1 LLISSINYDL
11 LIYKAAFVSVGCVF
25 LYSWLSMV
33 CFARAS
39 SEEGGR
45 RSLWLFGSCFA
56 AACVFVTYQAL
67 FLLPFLSIM
76 VLTFFDGER
85 LRLDRESLIGIVKY
99 GAVYSVLVVSFLLL
113 VFSDFYI
120 DLYTEIQRPFSDV
133 QRPRASGFDFSGLLA
148 LDGGSYLKFYLIR
161 VLRLVNR
168 SMNLSAVIILSC
180 SFLYVFLFH
189 VKESRDRLNLLLLL
203 SVVGIATVFNPFI
216 VLNDGIDIRR
226 VAQSFFTTFSLFV
239 CLSFF
244 LVEMRKETTKSR
256 VLLLAWLLVVIL
268 VSHWAGY
275 SDSEAMFSILFLS
288 LPIFFALLLFGR
300 RNFPLYAVVMVFSI
314 VVNAQFNLMKIDS
327 RIQLDKIEDKI
338 YTDVMYEVLR
348 MKRKYG
354 SARISV
360 FVGPDDDNYRTPFSY
375 SRLGYFESKNVLQGI
390 DFFDGRNK
398 CEGSRAGEFVTIE
411 EVDESSIR
419 VCF

>member
-1 LLISSINYDL
+1 
-11 LIYKAAFVSVGCVF
+11 
-25 LYSWLSMV
+25 
-33 CFARAS
+33 
-39 SEEGGR
+39 
-45 RSLWLFGSCFA
+45 
-56 AACVFVTYQAL
+56 
-67 FLLPFLSIM
+67 
-76 VLTFFDGER
+76 
-85 LRLDRESLIGIVKY
+85 
-99 GAVYSVLVVSFLLL
+99 
-113 VFSDFYI
+113 
-120 DLYTEIQRPFSDV
+120 
-133 QRPRASGFDFSGLLA
+133 
-148 LDGGSYLKFYLIR
+148 
-161 VLRLVNR
+161 
-168 SMNLSAVIILSC
+168 MNLSAVIILSC

-268 VSHWAGY
+268 LSHWAGY